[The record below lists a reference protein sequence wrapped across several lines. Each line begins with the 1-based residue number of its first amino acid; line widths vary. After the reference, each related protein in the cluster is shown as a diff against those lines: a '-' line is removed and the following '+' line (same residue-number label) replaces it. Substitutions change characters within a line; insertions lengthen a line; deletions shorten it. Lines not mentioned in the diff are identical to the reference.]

1 MILAGIVL
9 IILTFVAI
17 VKNYETRLVLFLS
30 GVVMC
35 LIGGDVVAG
44 LDAFIKEF
52 TNTGLVPTICTVL
65 GFSYVMDYT
74 NCSKHMVYLISSILK
89 KCRIILIPGAVLV
102 TFFINIALPS
112 AAGCAAAVGVLL
124 IPSLIY
130 SGVHPAMAASAVFL
144 GTWGSVMSPGLMF
157 NPQIAQLAD
166 TDVMTVIGTFSLQ
179 VIIAAIA
186 AAGILA
192 VIAVVKKE
200 NSGYVIS
207 EAEAREEAAFQL
219 NYLYAVIPILP
230 LVLLIISSKQLHLIP
245 YLSVPVAMIIGTAI
259 GFVVVRPD
267 VKQATKQ
274 FFKGVGDGMGD
285 VVGLIAAAACFTT
298 GMTVIGLTGALI
310 DVMKNS
316 QQIAQVV
323 SGFGPF
329 LIGALSGSGN
339 AAALAFNGAITP
351 HAADFG
357 YGIIELG
364 SMAQIGAGL
373 GRCMSP
379 VAGAAIIIAK
389 MANVNPLELTKRNA
403 LPTIAATII
412 VMVLLL

>member
-1 MILAGIVL
+1 M
-9 IILTFVAI
+9 
-17 VKNYETRLVLFLS
+17 
-30 GVVMC
+30 
-35 LIGGDVVAG
+35 
-44 LDAFIKEF
+44 
-52 TNTGLVPTICTVL
+52 
-65 GFSYVMDYT
+65 
-74 NCSKHMVYLISSILK
+74 
-89 KCRIILIPGAVLV
+89 IPGAVLV

-157 NPQIAQLAD
+157 NPQVAQLAG
-166 TDVMTVIGTFSLQ
+166 TDVMTVIGRFSLQ

-186 AAGILA
+186 AAIILA
-192 VIAVVKKE
+192 IIAVVKKE
-200 NSGYVIS
+200 NSGYIINA
-207 EAEAREEAAFQL
+207 AEAKEVEEFHL
-219 NYLYAVIPILP
+219 NYLYAIIPILP

-245 YLSVPVAMIIGTAI
+245 YISVPVAMIIGTAI
-259 GFVVVRPD
+259 GFVVTRPN

-274 FFKGVGDGMGD
+274 FFKGMGDGMGD

-298 GMTVIGLTGALI
+298 GMTVIGITGALI

-316 QQIAQVV
+316 QQIAQIV
-323 SGFGPF
+323 SAFGPF

-379 VAGAAIIIAK
+379 VAGAGIIIAK
-389 MANVNPLELTKRNA
+389 MANINPLELTKRNA
-403 LPTIAATII
+403 IPTIAATII
-412 VMVLLL
+412 VMLLLL